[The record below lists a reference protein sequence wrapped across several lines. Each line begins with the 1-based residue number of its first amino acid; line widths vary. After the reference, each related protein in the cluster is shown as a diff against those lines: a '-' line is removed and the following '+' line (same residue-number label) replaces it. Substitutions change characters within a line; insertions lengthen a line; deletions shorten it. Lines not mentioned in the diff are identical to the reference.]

1 MKKLIYILLAV
12 ILIQTSY
19 AEDKIKISI
28 SKDENGRITLVT
40 SGHSTPIFFDIMGKS
55 YDVPAGGGSVEI
67 ESNSFDIETAAGD
80 QLQISPPALVP
91 QIGLLVPPVTSTVNP
106 SLATPIGSN

>member
-40 SGHSTPIFFDIMGKS
+40 SGHSIPISFDIMGKS

-67 ESNSFDIETAAGD
+67 KSNSFDIETAAGE
-80 QLQISPPALVP
+80 QSKGNPPAIVP
-91 QIGLLVPPVTSTVNP
+91 QIGLLVPPVTSNVNP